1 MAPCHASRTART
13 ALGERGGASSASYG
27 ESMRPAHSALALALS
42 IPLIALACAESA
54 PADAPTPATGTLP
67 ADGSVEPVPEQ
78 DAEVEEAADAAPVD
92 VCEAERAS
100 AIACDVAGQLTCGA
114 DGFVAWCRERTTK
127 VDSAERERALA
138 ACLPGSSCD
147 NASFKDCVYA
157 REAKDTPTAAQKEL
171 VTSYCATCA
180 PGDASCAAKAVR
192 YDGPKSVTDL
202 FLAAWELS
210 DELTAKIT
218 RECTGGALDGGAD
231 CARAFAV
238 CAGDRYID
246 ALPACP

>member
-1 MAPCHASRTART
+1 
-13 ALGERGGASSASYG
+13 
-27 ESMRPAHSALALALS
+27 MRPVLVTLALALS
-42 IPLIALACAESA
+42 VPPLVIACAASA
-54 PADAPTPATGTLP
+54 PSDAPQPPTGTLP
-67 ADGSVEPVPEQ
+67 SDGSIESVPE
-78 DAEVEEAADAAPVD
+78 DDGGEEAAADAAPVD

-100 AIACDVAGQLTCGA
+100 AFACDVAGSLTCGA

-127 VDSAERERALA
+127 VDSAARERALA

-147 NASFKDCVYA
+147 SNAFKACVYA
-157 REAKDTPTAAQKEL
+157 REAKDAATDAQKRL
-171 VTSYCATCA
+171 VASYCATCA
-180 PGDASCAAKAVR
+180 PSDATCASKAVR
-192 YDGPKSVTDL
+192 YDGPKNVTDL

-210 DELTAKIT
+210 DALTTKIT
-218 RECTGGALDGGAD
+218 DECTGGALDGGAD